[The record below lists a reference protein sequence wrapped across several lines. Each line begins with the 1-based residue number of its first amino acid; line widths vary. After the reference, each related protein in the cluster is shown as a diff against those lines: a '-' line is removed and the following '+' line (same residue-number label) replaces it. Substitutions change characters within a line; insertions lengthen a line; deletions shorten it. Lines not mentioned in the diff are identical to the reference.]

1 MRKISYHSRLGSCP
15 RMGSRSGYSR
25 RGRLHTFAY
34 SFPFPFPF
42 PGTICCQARHIGE
55 VRCMLTLSRL
65 GTSQL
70 SMLADDPCQ
79 NSQKP
84 TEYE

>member
-1 MRKISYHSRLGSCP
+1 
-15 RMGSRSGYSR
+15 MGSRFGYSR

-34 SFPFPFPF
+34 SFLFLF

-70 SMLADDPCQ
+70 QLSMLADDPCQ